1 MWTSPGCVPLRSHA
15 ATAAPAKLRALAV
28 GEPGCLASSGDDGER
43 RAHAPHL
50 RRAAPE
56 PDPEPEPWAE
66 AALRD
71 AFAAFPLF
79 GSASAGLWP
88 DSEEEEEDED
98 DDELRF
104 RSKPPTATDGGPAGE
119 RPASEGSRGRAL

>member
-98 DDELRF
+98 DDGD
-104 RSKPPTATDGGPAGE
+104 AAGLLAACARRLALGAAGAAAAAP
-119 RPASEGSRGRAL
+119 RP